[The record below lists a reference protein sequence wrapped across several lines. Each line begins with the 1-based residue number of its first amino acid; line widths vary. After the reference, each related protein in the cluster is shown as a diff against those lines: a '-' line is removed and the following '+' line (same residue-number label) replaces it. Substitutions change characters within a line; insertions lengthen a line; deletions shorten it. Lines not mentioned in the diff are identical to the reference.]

1 MYPFLTVANKANSTS
16 KLKRRNENLVIYSK
30 ILNQYSFRNRLW
42 GEKMEAKVRY
52 IVLENGRKI
61 DLQISNSVELEQV
74 ITDIKNELAKRK
86 KK

>member
-1 MYPFLTVANKANSTS
+1 
-16 KLKRRNENLVIYSK
+16 
-30 ILNQYSFRNRLW
+30 
-42 GEKMEAKVRY
+42 MEAKVRY